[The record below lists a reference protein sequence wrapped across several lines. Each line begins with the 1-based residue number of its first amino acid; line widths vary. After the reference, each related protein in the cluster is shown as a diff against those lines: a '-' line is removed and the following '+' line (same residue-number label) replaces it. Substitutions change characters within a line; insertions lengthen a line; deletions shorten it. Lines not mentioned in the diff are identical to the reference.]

1 MEPKTYLGAQIRKH
15 ILPENP
21 TKSVW
26 TMSAEKYLKEAIRNV
41 ESNLAKHH
49 KRLPPNVSIPLSSNY
64 RPELDI
70 SVPLTASDHHTYQ
83 QLIGILRWAVEL
95 GRIDTHLPVALL
107 AQHLAAPRFGH
118 LQQAYHVLA
127 YLKAHLRSRIILDD
141 TTPRVD
147 ESRFPKVDWKAFY
160 PDAQEAIP
168 SNAPEPLG
176 KLVVL
181 SCFVDADHAGNK
193 VTRRSHT
200 GIILFCNRAPIV
212 WFSKR
217 QNTVE
222 TSSFGSEFVAL
233 RIAVELIEALR
244 YKLRMFRIPIEG
256 PTNVYC
262 DNNSVVTN
270 TQVPESTLCRKHNSI
285 AYHRVQEAAA
295 ANTI

>member
-1 MEPKTYLGAQIRKH
+1 M
-15 ILPENP
+15 
-21 TKSVW
+21 
-26 TMSAEKYLKEAIRNV
+26 
-41 ESNLAKHH
+41 
-49 KRLPPNVSIPLSSNY
+49 
-64 RPELDI
+64 
-70 SVPLTASDHHTYQ
+70 
-83 QLIGILRWAVEL
+83 
-95 GRIDTHLPVALL
+95 
-107 AQHLAAPRFGH
+107 
-118 LQQAYHVLA
+118 
-127 YLKAHLRSRIILDD
+127 
-141 TTPRVD
+141 D

-176 KLVVL
+176 NPVVL

-222 TSSFGSEFVAL
+222 TSSFGSEFVTL
-233 RIAVELIEALR
+233 CIAVELIEALR
-244 YKLRMFRIPIEG
+244 YKLQMFGIPIKG

-270 TQVPESTLCRKHNSI
+270 TQVPESALCCKHNSI
-285 AYHRVQEAAA
+285 AYHRVREAAA

>member
-1 MEPKTYLGAQIRKH
+1 
-15 ILPENP
+15 
-21 TKSVW
+21 
-26 TMSAEKYLKEAIRNV
+26 
-41 ESNLAKHH
+41 
-49 KRLPPNVSIPLSSNY
+49 
-64 RPELDI
+64 
-70 SVPLTASDHHTYQ
+70 
-83 QLIGILRWAVEL
+83 
-95 GRIDTHLPVALL
+95 
-107 AQHLAAPRFGH
+107 
-118 LQQAYHVLA
+118 
-127 YLKAHLRSRIILDD
+127 LKAHLRSRIILDD

-176 KLVVL
+176 NPVVL

-222 TSSFGSEFVAL
+222 TSSFGSELVTL

-244 YKLRMFRIPIEG
+244 YKLQMFGIPIEG

-270 TQVPESTLCRKHNSI
+270 TQVPEFTLRRKHNSI
-285 AYHRVQEAAA
+285 AYHRVREAAA
-295 ANTI
+295 ANTIRVTKESHESNIADMLTKPVSSIRLCNLCARILF